1 VHPLGEEGGPGVTNQ
16 AQIAALLYGAG
27 VTVLSMWLYSKY
39 PSEGPVVVVCWLAL
53 MGAPW
58 IVQLRG
64 AK

>member
-1 VHPLGEEGGPGVTNQ
+1 MTNQ